1 MLPIERRDEPDE
13 ALRKQVDDGLSAH
26 NARYSAAF
34 AEEDADPAK
43 KPRPLDLFVRDADG
57 RVRAGLVGQLRFAW
71 TGQGWLY
78 ISRLWVD
85 ESLRGQDYGT
95 RLLRQAE
102 DAAREAG
109 CTAVHLTTFSFQA
122 RPFYEKQG
130 YRCVGTLE
138 GYPPGGSY
146 YWMLKQPL

>member
-1 MLPIERRDEPDE
+1 MLPIERFDEPDE

-26 NARYSAAF
+26 NAKHSAVF
-34 AEEDADPAK
+34 LEEGDDPEK
-43 KPRPLDLFVRDADG
+43 KSRTLDLFVRDADG
-57 RVRAGLVGQLRFAW
+57 RVRAGLLGRLRFAW
-71 TGQGWLY
+71 SGQGWLY
-78 ISRLWVD
+78 VSHLWVD

-95 RLLRQAE
+95 RLLTQAE
-102 DAAREAG
+102 EIASETG
-109 CTAVHLTTFSFQA
+109 CSGAYLTTFSFQA

-146 YWMLKQPL
+146 YWMAKQPL